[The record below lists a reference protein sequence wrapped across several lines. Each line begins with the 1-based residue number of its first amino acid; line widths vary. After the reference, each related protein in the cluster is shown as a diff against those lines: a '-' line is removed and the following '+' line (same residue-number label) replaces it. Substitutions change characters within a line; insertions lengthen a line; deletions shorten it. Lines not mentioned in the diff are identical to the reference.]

1 MRFYAFPHFCIINQV
16 LKKISEEKA
25 TGIIVIPHWPT
36 QSWWPYLT
44 NMLINCPLMLPSTP
58 TTLMLPSHPQKIHSL
73 QKKLRLLMC
82 HLSGDYLK
90 VKEFQKKLLQSLYKH
105 GDRGL
110 ENSTDTIYKSGNS
123 TVVNEVSSHFSKCRD
138 CN

>member
-1 MRFYAFPHFCIINQV
+1 
-16 LKKISEEKA
+16 
-25 TGIIVIPHWPT
+25 
-36 QSWWPYLT
+36 
-44 NMLINCPLMLPSTP
+44 
-58 TTLMLPSHPQKIHSL
+58 
-73 QKKLRLLMC
+73 LRLLMC